1 MNIPLL
7 FLMSL
12 VLCSCADTNNTIDN
26 RPLSEKV
33 DFSLHNIDAPVS
45 QIEWLLNSKI
55 LGVEIYKMDKKL
67 SLY

>member
-12 VLCSCADTNNTIDN
+12 VLSSCADTNNTIDN

-45 QIEWLLNSKI
+45 
-55 LGVEIYKMDKKL
+55 
-67 SLY
+67 